1 MTARLAPAPPT
12 RAVPQA
18 RSARLPWT
26 ALPPAARA
34 EVERLLGSSVTWSR
48 TQSGGFSRG
57 VATRLRCADGTRAF
71 VKAVPRH
78 GDPYAVAL
86 YEREA
91 AVAAQLPAALPAPAF
106 RGTVDTGDWL
116 ALVFD
121 AAAGR
126 TPPVPWRE
134 RDLRLVLG
142 ALVRLTEL
150 AASCPVPA
158 AKPWGGTLADW
169 RGWNHLLGDREGL
182 GGVEG
187 LDGLAPWARRHVD
200 RLARLEESFPQAAR
214 GDTLLHSDL
223 RSDNILVAGSTVRFV
238 DWAWAARGQDWIDP
252 MIFAL
257 CAAVQGL
264 ADPQGLF
271 LAHPAG
277 RAADPRAVDSVL
289 AALAGSFVNASRQ
302 PADWDTGA
310 IREFQR
316 AEAAAT
322 CRWLAART
330 GWE

>member
-1 MTARLAPAPPT
+1 MTARVPAPAAT
-12 RAVPQA
+12 EAVPQA
-18 RSARLPWT
+18 RSARLPWA
-26 ALPPAARA
+26 ALPPPARA
-34 EVERLLGSSVTWSR
+34 GVERLLSTPVTGAR
-48 TQSGGFSRG
+48 TQRGGFSRG
-57 VATRLRCADGTRAF
+57 VAALLRCADGTRAF

-78 GDPYAVAL
+78 SDPYAVAL

-106 RGTVDTGDWL
+106 RGSVETGDWL

-126 TPPVPWRE
+126 TPPVPWRD
-134 RDLRLVLG
+134 RNLRLVLG
-142 ALVRLTEL
+142 ALIRLTEL
-150 AASCPVPA
+150 AACSLVPA
-158 AKPWGGTLADW
+158 AKPWGGALADW
-169 RGWNHLLGDREGL
+169 RGWNHLLGDGTD
-182 GGVEG
+182 G
-187 LDGLAPWARRHVD
+187 LDGLTSWARRHVH
-200 RLARLEESFPQAAR
+200 RLARLEESFPQAAQ

-223 RSDNILVAGSTVRFV
+223 RSDNILVAGTTVRFV

-289 AALAGSFVNASRQ
+289 AALAGSFANASRQ

-310 IREFQR
+310 IRAFQR

-330 GWE
+330 GWK